1 MNWSGVFPVEAST
14 LAAHTDHIFFGLLAI
29 SATIIALVLALV
41 VGFSIRYR
49 KGSKANRAEM
59 PEVMSREFEIG
70 WTAATF
76 FLFLFI
82 FWWVGSSQL
91 QNWNPPANAEE
102 VHVVAKQWMWKIQ
115 YPNGVREID
124 SLHAPVGT
132 PVRLVMTSQDAI
144 HSFYV
149 PAFRMKQDVLPGR
162 YTQTWFNA
170 TKPGVYP
177 LECAEYCGTDHSRM
191 LGEITVMSP
200 ADYGRWV
207 AAQPQPDDLAAQG
220 SRLYAQLG
228 CGSCHGPGV
237 PAANAPNLHG
247 LYGSQ
252 VTLADGRVVTAD
264 ESFLREA
271 IVLPDQHVPAGYA
284 PVMPSYAKAVD
295 EPGLVTLVAYLKTL
309 STRPGG
315 GQ

>member
-1 MNWSGVFPVEAST
+1 MNVSGVFPVEAST
-14 LAAHTDHIFFGLLAI
+14 LAVHTDRVFLGLLAI
-29 SATIIALVLALV
+29 SVAVIALVLALV

-49 KGSKANRAEM
+49 KGSKADRSDM

-91 QNWNPPANAEE
+91 QNWNPPKNAME

-115 YPNGVREID
+115 YPTGVREID

-132 PVRLVMTSQDAI
+132 PVRLVMTSQDVI

-162 YTQTWFNA
+162 YTETWFKA

-177 LECAEYCGTDHSRM
+177 LECAEYCGTDHSLM
-191 LGEITVMSP
+191 LGKVTVMTP
-200 ADYGRWV
+200 ADHGRWI
-207 AAQPQPDDLAAQG
+207 AAQPQPDDLATQG
-220 SRLYAQLG
+220 KALFSSLG
-228 CGSCHGPGV
+228 CGGCHGAQT
-237 PAANAPNLHG
+237 PAARAPSLYG

-252 VTLADGRVVTAD
+252 VLLADGRTVDAN

-271 IVLPDQHVPAGYA
+271 IVLPDQHAPAGYQA
-284 PVMPSYAKAVD
+284 VMPSYKAVG
-295 EPGLVTLVAYLKTL
+295 EPELVELVAYLKTL
-309 STRPGG
+309 SNRPAAGT
-315 GQ
+315 